1 MYADTDFFLAL
12 MKNKNWLKRRAEELY
27 NTYEGEISTS
37 GVTLVELLLLSSRYK
52 LDPERLIT
60 DCLQLVEDIKGLP
73 PKKALL
79 AAHYMKEKNFSVFDA
94 FHGAFAEE
102 EIISSDKI
110 YEKIGLKRIKLEE
123 DADSGAEK
131 CHRNG

>member
-12 MKNKNWLKRRAEELY
+12 MKDKNWLKKRAKELY
-27 NTYEGEISTS
+27 NTHEGDILTS
-37 GVTLVELLLLSSRYK
+37 GVTLVELLLLSSKYG

-60 DCLQLVEDIKGLP
+60 DCIQLVEDIKGLQ

-79 AAHYMKEKNFSVFDA
+79 AAHYMKEKNFTVFDA
-94 FHGAFAEE
+94 LHGAYAKE
-102 EIISSDKI
+102 EIISSDDV

-123 DADSGAEK
+123 SD
-131 CHRNG
+131 